1 MISNLEK
8 ALGFKLEAFNL
19 LYVLCDYETLL
30 KKKISLENFV
40 DLCKKKDVKIVQY
53 RDKISSIE
61 EQKKNLLYLKSS
73 LNIPIIINDKI
84 ELIDFADGLHV
95 GQEDLQ
101 AIHKDKKLAVKLI
114 RLKIKDKL
122 LGLSTHNELEIL
134 EANELALDMIGLG
147 AYKATSTKDVS
158 TILGSKISYLAKI
171 SKHPVCAIGGV
182 KIDDVIENILSN
194 RDVNKYITN
203 EQILSIIEKD
213 NTKLLSTIANN
224 IDEFKNCDRCKIISH
239 MVKHESA
246 KVKVSLFTYSVSDLL
261 SNEMLSELSN
271 DKDFD
276 VAYEAKKELKDRM
289 KD

>member
-147 AYKATSTKDVS
+147 AYKATNTKDVS
-158 TILGSKISYLAKI
+158 TILGDRISYLAKI

-182 KIDDVIENILSN
+182 KIDDVIENIRFNVVGSG
-194 RDVNKYITN
+194 
-203 EQILSIIEKD
+203 
-213 NTKLLSTIANN
+213 
-224 IDEFKNCDRCKIISH
+224 F
-239 MVKHESA
+239 
-246 KVKVSLFTYSVSDLL
+246 
-261 SNEMLSELSN
+261 
-271 DKDFD
+271 
-276 VAYEAKKELKDRM
+276 YED
-289 KD
+289 